1 MAKKDQEEL
10 RSVVANLKPVRPSLP
25 GYTDEVEDSVVKHV
39 EALKR
44 REEEGGSTA
53 KLVVT
58 TLTKTLDGLPSQDRI
73 WFLISLVV
81 LLALALAAFVFLK
94 VRGIW

>member
-1 MAKKDQEEL
+1 MAKKQQDEL
-10 RSVVANLKPVRPSLP
+10 RAAIQQVREEPLPS
-25 GYTDEVEDSVVKHV
+25 YSDAVEDSVVKHV

-44 REEEGGSTA
+44 HEDEGGSTA
-53 KLVVT
+53 NLVVN

-73 WFLISLVV
+73 KFLYACVA
-81 LLALALAAFVFLK
+81 LLAAALGAFVYLK